1 MKVMV
6 ILIVIRL
13 LITEITIMRT
23 TEVVVMIKIMK
34 GMQPPDSQVE
44 GVAEIK
50 KVALGS
56 FFFFL
61 LRAQFLGGMATFS
74 RTQNPII
81 EIYI

>member
-13 LITEITIMRT
+13 LITERTIMRT
-23 TEVVVMIKIMK
+23 TEVVVMIKIMQ

-50 KVALGS
+50 KVTLDS
-56 FFFFL
+56 FFFF
-61 LRAQFLGGMATFS
+61 TPSSIS
-74 RTQNPII
+74 RGYGNF
-81 EIYI
+81 

>member
-44 GVAEIK
+44 GVA
-50 KVALGS
+50 
-56 FFFFL
+56 
-61 LRAQFLGGMATFS
+61 
-74 RTQNPII
+74 
-81 EIYI
+81 